1 MKTSQN
7 NVNNQIAR
15 LPFDLIAIDC
25 DGTLLDSQGNLSTGA
40 PEAIQQAQK
49 LGIKIA
55 LITGRSQSTLDFIF
69 KQLNLKGPFI
79 GSGGA
84 YIGDLSTGEI
94 IQQRT
99 LPKTEVETLIR
110 LCRKLELILFLDH
123 SNFMVCEKENEK
135 TKQHREEHGYSWK
148 IVPDLMQELTELP
161 EKGLVVGDPQQLA
174 ELFNYYQNNNHEVC
188 FTFTSPTS
196 MDILPKGVSKG
207 NALIKL
213 AEHLQIKPERIAV
226 IGDYINDLEMFK
238 VAGTSVAMGN
248 APQEVKQA
256 ADMIAPSNDMS
267 GVAWAIN
274 QLLGLKQENTDELT

>member
-1 MKTSQN
+1 MRASQID
-7 NVNNQIAR
+7 VKNQSTHP
-15 LPFDLIAIDC
+15 PFDLIAIDC
-25 DGTLLDSQGNLSTGA
+25 DGTLLDSKGNLSTGA
-40 PEAIQQAQK
+40 PEAVQKAQK
-49 LGIKIA
+49 MGIKIA
-55 LITGRSQSTLDFIF
+55 LITGRSQSSLDFIF

-94 IQQRT
+94 IQQWT

-135 TKQHREEHGYSWK
+135 TRQHKEEHGYAWK
-148 IVPDLMQELTELP
+148 IVPDLLQELSELP
-161 EKGLVVGDPQQLA
+161 EKGLAVGEQQKLTK
-174 ELFNYYQNNNHEVC
+174 LFNYYQNNNHEVS

-213 AEHLQIKPERIAV
+213 AEHLRIEPERIVV
-226 IGDYINDLEMFK
+226 IGDYLNDLEMFK
-238 VAGTSVAMGN
+238 VAGISVAMGN
-248 APQEVKQA
+248 APEKVKEV
-256 ADMIAPSNDMS
+256 ADLIAPSNDEG

-274 QLLGLKQENTDELT
+274 QLIGLNQGD